1 MAAAPPTNSTTVVL
15 PISGMTCASCV
26 RRVERALGKVPGV
39 ASAQV
44 NLATERATV
53 ERDPATPAPLEA
65 LRAAVESAGY
75 GVGLETIVLPVTGMT
90 CASCVRRVERALAKV
105 PGVASARVNLAT
117 ERATVELVPGVATRE
132 ALRRAVEAA
141 GYGVGENAT
150 ASGAAAAGSDGV
162 PADPEQ
168 ARRAADLR
176 ALGRKALV
184 SGVLAALL
192 MALSL
197 APMDLLE
204 RALPRQ
210 TALLLMLLL
219 ATPVQVWGGWQFY
232 AGTWAALR
240 HGTANMNTLVAVGT
254 TAAYLYSLVV
264 TFAPQLLMTG
274 GAMPEPYYDTAAV
287 IITLILLGRYLEA
300 RARGQ
305 ASDAIRRLMGLQ
317 ARTARVVRDGAEID
331 VPVETVAVGDVVVV
345 RPGEKVPVDGVVQ
358 SGRSTLD
365 ESMLTGES
373 LPVEKGPGDEVI
385 GATLNRTGSFRFA
398 ATRVGRDT
406 MLAQIVRLVEEAQGS
421 KAPIQRLADVV
432 SSYFVP
438 AVLLVAALTFAAWW
452 LWGPAPPLTHALLAT
467 VAVLIVACPCAMGLA
482 TPTAIM
488 VGTGKGAE
496 LGILIRGGEALEKAG
511 RLDVVVLDKTGTLT
525 RGEPAVTDLVALDGV
540 AVAPPAP
547 QSWGERETA
556 PPALQSWGEHAVA
569 VSLGLAQGEVG
580 AGRALTPTL
589 SQGERGQDALRPALP
604 REEREQDGRLAPAE
618 RELLRLAA
626 TAERGSEHPLA
637 EAIVARARAEGL
649 APAEAERFDALPGR
663 GVEATIDGRTV
674 LLGNLRLMEERGVAL
689 DGLRDRAEALAA
701 AGKTPMYVARD
712 GAAVGVVAVADT
724 VKPTAAAAVRAL
736 HTLGLE
742 VVLLTGDNRR
752 VAEAVGQALGVD
764 RVVAEVLPSG
774 KVDEVKRLQAAG
786 KRVAMVGDGINDAPA
801 LAQADLG
808 VAIGTG
814 ADVALEASDV
824 TLVGGDPR
832 GVATAIALSRATLRT
847 IRQNLFWAFV
857 YNVLLIPLA
866 AGALYPW
873 FGWQLN
879 PMLAAGAMG
888 LSSVSVVGNSLRL
901 RGFRPPAAGTG
912 D

>member
-1 MAAAPPTNSTTVVL
+1 MAAAPPANTTTIVL
-15 PISGMTCASCV
+15 PITGMTCASCV
-26 RRVERALGKVPGV
+26 RRVERALAKVPGV

-53 ERDPATPAPLEA
+53 TLDPAAPASLEA
-65 LRAAVESAGY
+65 LRAAVADAGY
-75 GVGLETIVLPVTGMT
+75 GVGLETVELPISGMT

-117 ERATVELVPGVATRE
+117 ERATVDLVPGLATPE

-141 GYGVGENAT
+141 GYGVGAAAEPGAGG
-150 ASGAAAAGSDGV
+150 APAAAA
-162 PADPEQ
+162 PADTEQ
-168 ARRAADLR
+168 ARRAAELR

-184 SGVLAALL
+184 SGVLAATL

-197 APMDLLE
+197 VPMSVLS
-204 RALPRQ
+204 RWLPGNS
-210 TALLLMLLL
+210 ALLVMFLL
-219 ATPVQVWGGWQFY
+219 ATPVQLWGGWQFY
-232 AGTWAALR
+232 TGTWAALR

-254 TAAYLYSLVV
+254 SAAYLYSVVV
-264 TFAPQLLMTG
+264 TFAPHLLVTG
-274 GAMPEPYYDTAAV
+274 GGMPEAYYDTAAV

-331 VPVETVAVGDVVVV
+331 VPVDAVVVGDVVVV
-345 RPGEKVPVDGVVQ
+345 RPGEKIPVDGVVE
-358 SGRSTLD
+358 SGRSTVD

-398 ATRVGRDT
+398 ATRVGKDT

-438 AVLLVAALTFAAWW
+438 AVMAVAALTFVAWW
-452 LWGPAPPLTHALLAT
+452 LWGPPPPLTHALLAA

-525 RGEPAVTDLVALDGV
+525 RGEPSVTDVVTVDG
-540 AVAPPAP
+540 AVDDLTPPAPLPSEGRGERDGRTSPAP
-547 QSWGERETA
+547 QSWEGK
-556 PPALQSWGEHAVA
+556 V
-569 VSLGLAQGEVG
+569 
-580 AGRALTPTL
+580 ALTPAL
-589 SQGERGQDALRPALP
+589 SQGEREQDALTPALVQ
-604 REEREQDGRLAPAE
+604 RRRDGAGEDGDAA

-637 EAIVARARAEGL
+637 EAIVARARAAGL

-689 DGLRDRAEALAA
+689 GGLRERAEALAA
-701 AGKTPMYVARD
+701 AGKTPVYLARD
-712 GAAVGVVAVADT
+712 GAALGVVAVADT

-736 HTLGLE
+736 HALGLE

-752 VAEAVGQALGVD
+752 VAEAVGGALGVD
-764 RVVAEVLPSG
+764 RVVAEVLPGG
-774 KVDEVKRLQAAG
+774 KVDEVKRLQAQG
-786 KRVAMVGDGINDAPA
+786 QRVAMVGDGINDAPA

-847 IRQNLFWAFV
+847 IRQNLFWAFF

-879 PMLAAGAMG
+879 PMLAAAAMG

-901 RGFRPPAAGTG
+901 RGFRPPVAG
-912 D
+912 